1 MAPSARAPVHSETDT
16 APLERYHP
24 PVAWYREWFGE
35 EYLDLYSHRDAEEA
49 ARHVGFVVER
59 LVLREPRAVL
69 DLACGAG
76 RHTEALRE
84 RGYRALGLDI
94 SLTLL
99 AQAPHLPRVGGDMCC
114 LPFADATFDWVLNF
128 FTSFGYFETERQN
141 FQVLSEIQ
149 RVLTRGGEFLIDF
162 LNLDHVLD
170 TLEPREVRTRD
181 LEQGTR
187 RAVIERW
194 WDPAA
199 RRINKRIRVETPG
212 EAPRTFLES
221 VRGYRREEVVMG
233 LNWAGLEVTDF
244 HGNFDGDSF
253 ERDSERLI
261 LVGRKP
267 R

>member
-1 MAPSARAPVHSETDT
+1 MATTVRSPGPTPASNPPSEG
-16 APLERYHP
+16 YHP

-35 EYLDLYSHRDAEEA
+35 EYLDLYSYRDAEEA
-49 ARHVGFVVER
+49 ARHVGFVVDR
-59 LVLREPRAVL
+59 LETREPEAVL

-76 RHTEALRE
+76 RHTEALRS

-114 LPFADATFDWVLNF
+114 LPFAGDTFDWVLNF

-141 FQVLSEIQ
+141 FQVLAEIE

-170 TLEPREVRTRD
+170 TLEPREVRSRETD
-181 LEQGTR
+181 GGAR

-194 WDPAA
+194 WDPSA

-212 EAPRTFLES
+212 DAPRSFLES

-244 HGNFDGDSF
+244 YGNFDGDPF

-267 R
+267 G